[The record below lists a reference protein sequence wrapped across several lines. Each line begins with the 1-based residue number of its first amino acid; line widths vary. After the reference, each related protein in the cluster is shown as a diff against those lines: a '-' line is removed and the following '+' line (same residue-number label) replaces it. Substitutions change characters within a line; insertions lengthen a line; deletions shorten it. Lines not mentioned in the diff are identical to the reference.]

1 MESRSSLPP
10 NLEAFFWDYA
20 PGAVSWDA
28 HREFIIERV
37 LARGDWD
44 AIRWLRTELG
54 DEALRAVI
62 MRTHG
67 RSLTRP
73 QIRLWQLLLDLPEAD
88 VDSWLKDVSREIWDR
103 RSA

>member
-10 NLEAFFWDYA
+10 NLEAFFWDCA
-20 PGAVSWDA
+20 PGSVSWEK
-28 HREFIIERV
+28 HRDFIIERV

-62 MRTHG
+62 VGTRG

-73 QIRLWQLLLDLPEAD
+73 QIRLWQLVLDLPEAD
-88 VDSWLKDVSREIWDR
+88 VASWLNDVSRMIWDR